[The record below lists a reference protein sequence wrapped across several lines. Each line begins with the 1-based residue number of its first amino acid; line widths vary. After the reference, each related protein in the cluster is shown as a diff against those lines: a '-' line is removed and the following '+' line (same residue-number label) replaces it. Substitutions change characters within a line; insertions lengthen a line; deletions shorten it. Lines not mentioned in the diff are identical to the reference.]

1 MTEPVPTSSPTQ
13 GPIQRPAPS
22 PTPGP
27 MQVPSPDASQGPTR
41 GPSER
46 PTVAERLKPVQRLL
60 RRGAVATLHWSGVA
74 AAHAWIVLKR
84 LPIATYSFIR
94 ALADANYARLL
105 TDIYADG
112 QTDLPGPTSSVK
124 ATLPRPAAQLNAAP
138 PDSALVLLGLLQKE
152 GRLVDFLHEEITAYS
167 DQEIGAAA
175 RVVHDGCQRVLK
187 DYLSIEPVRHE
198 TEGSRITLLAGFD
211 AAAVRPVGNVVG
223 EPPFTGA
230 LIHRGWR
237 ADSVNL
243 PKVVGDRDV
252 SILAPAEVEL

>member
-1 MTEPVPTSSPTQ
+1 
-13 GPIQRPAPS
+13 
-22 PTPGP
+22 
-27 MQVPSPDASQGPTR
+27 
-41 GPSER
+41 
-46 PTVAERLKPVQRLL
+46 LKPVQRLL
-60 RRGAVATLHWSGVA
+60 RSAATAMLHWSGVA

-84 LPIATYSFIR
+84 VPIATYSLIR

-105 TDIYADG
+105 TDIYVDG
-112 QTDLPGPTSSVK
+112 ETDLPGPTARGK
-124 ATLPRPAAQLNAAP
+124 APLPRPAAQLNEAP

-175 RVVHDGCQRVLK
+175 RVVHEGCQRVLN

-198 TEGSRITLLAGFD
+198 AEGSRITLLAGFD
-211 AAAVRPVGNVVG
+211 AAAMRPVGNVIG
-223 EPPFTGA
+223 EPPFTGQ

>member
-1 MTEPVPTSSPTQ
+1 MTDPAPTSSPTQ
-13 GPIQRPAPS
+13 GSTPNKAPTQA
-22 PTPGP
+22 PT
-27 MQVPSPDASQGPTR
+27 QGLTQ
-41 GPSER
+41 GSTDGSTDGSTQG

-60 RRGAVATLHWSGVA
+60 QRGASAAVHWSGIA

-112 QTDLPGPTSSVK
+112 ETNLPGPTPSGK
-124 ATLPRPAAQLNAAP
+124 APLPRPAAQLNDAP

-152 GRLVDFLHEEITAYS
+152 GRLVDFLHEEINAYS

-187 DYLSIEPVRHE
+187 DYLSIAPVRHE
-198 TEGSRITLLAGFD
+198 AEGSRITLLAGFD
-211 AAAVRPVGNVVG
+211 AAAVRPIGNVVG

-237 ADSVNL
+237 ADAVNL